1 MYSIKSLNHS
11 PFHFINIFTP
21 LLFHLIFLVP
31 PPLMTY
37 YQRSQKDMDP
47 LFLVSLHTQHS
58 VCLAADRAY
67 RLCAHSWS
75 SSHFSP
81 SVSFIPPSS
90 PAALVYSNQGLVE
103 KRQKAFHSQIWDLL
117 SFGCRTPSPS
127 ADSST
132 TKQQQSE
139 CTAMAGRITFHCW
152 LVAASIP
159 KEPSVNQFLF
169 PSMAKWVKRDQTKR
183 RRSLWA
189 PLKSVSLFA
198 SFSLSTGTPALDA
211 SCLFFHSSSFSVP
224 VSKWLQHC
232 RVEGDIL
239 TLLIFPLLSLIT
251 VWISLFLCESFQ
263 RVDEVLIYRTLI
275 YVTQI
280 KYASQVTQAPSYC

>member
-1 MYSIKSLNHS
+1 
-11 PFHFINIFTP
+11 
-21 LLFHLIFLVP
+21 
-31 PPLMTY
+31 
-37 YQRSQKDMDP
+37 MDP
-47 LFLVSLHTQHS
+47 LFKVSLHTQYS

-67 RLCAHSWS
+67 RLCARSWS
-75 SSHFSP
+75 SSHFSA

-103 KRQKAFHSQIWDLL
+103 ERQKAFHSQIWNLL

-127 ADSST
+127 TDSST

-152 LVAASIP
+152 LVAAGIP
-159 KEPSVNQFLF
+159 QEPSVNQFLF
-169 PSMAKWVKRDQTKR
+169 PSIAKWVKRDQTKR

-198 SFSLSTGTPALDA
+198 SFSLSTGTPVLDA
-211 SCLFFHSSSFSVP
+211 SCLFFHSSSFSVS

-232 RVEGDIL
+232 MVEGDIL
-239 TLLIFPLLSLIT
+239 TLSFPLLSLT
-251 VWISLFLCESFQ
+251 VWISLFLCESSQ
-263 RVDEVLIYRTLI
+263 RVDEVLIFRTLI
-275 YVTQI
+275 YVAQI